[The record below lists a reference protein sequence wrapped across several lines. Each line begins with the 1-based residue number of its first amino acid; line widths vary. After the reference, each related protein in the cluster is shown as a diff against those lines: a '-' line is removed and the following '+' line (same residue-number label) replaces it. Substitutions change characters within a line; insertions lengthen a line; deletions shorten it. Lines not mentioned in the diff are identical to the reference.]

1 MNSPFS
7 PMHSPRPQSVEVYIP
22 RAAFERVTEQ
32 AAQAAALRLS
42 YPGPLHW
49 ETSSNELPPGVDPGS
64 VRVRCTVAEATVF
77 LECFR
82 VLVDEAQTDRLLR
95 LEHEASAAQ
104 HDELLIDYAEAM
116 GVLMSAI
123 DDAVRGRS

>member
-32 AAQAAALRLS
+32 AAQAAAFRLS

-82 VLVDEAQTDRLLR
+82 VLVDEA
-95 LEHEASAAQ
+95 SAAQ